1 MMWTGL
7 KYVIA
12 AVAVLL
18 LASCAPKQEL
28 LSPDE
33 NFEPSSQNATEL
45 LARLRPLYTPVV
57 SVSGRGRAQVS
68 GPGTSERS
76 TITFASDR
84 NRTLLTFR
92 NSLGIEGGRLLVE
105 PDSVTFY
112 NRIDQ
117 FAQRIGIRDQD
128 IMLENGF
135 YAVNMLSVL
144 DPDIRERRARRAYEN
159 PDSWMIVFDDQS
171 RMTFD
176 RTTGNLTRY
185 DMPMMHNLAFSTYL
199 FGNHVRIAG
208 YAMPQNIQILSNDRR
223 TAVTIQVQSYEVNA
237 AISEL
242 TLDIPAHIRIIRQ

>member
-1 MMWTGL
+1 
-7 KYVIA
+7 
-12 AVAVLL
+12 
-18 LASCAPKQEL
+18 
-28 LSPDE
+28 
-33 NFEPSSQNATEL
+33 
-45 LARLRPLYTPVV
+45 
-57 SVSGRGRAQVS
+57 
-68 GPGTSERS
+68 
-76 TITFASDR
+76 
-84 NRTLLTFR
+84 
-92 NSLGIEGGRLLVE
+92 
-105 PDSVTFY
+105 
-112 NRIDQ
+112 
-117 FAQRIGIRDQD
+117 
-128 IMLENGF
+128 MLENGF